1 MYYSNSFNSFKQYLL
16 FIFEKYVFV
25 ILMKAIS
32 IIDNTKLKIES
43 NKELHNLHI
52 QCLKIQLINLRNYLN
67 FKNKYFQKYEKI
79 YFKDFNEVQQMN
91 LINESLLI
99 NNNSKR
105 PISQTIYFLNKV
117 IFMIESQNECKDLEI
132 ISLELFKEI
141 ENFKIPGF

>member
-1 MYYSNSFNSFKQYLL
+1 MHYNSFDTFKQYILY
-16 FIFEKYVFV
+16 IFEKYVFV

-32 IIDNTKLKIES
+32 IIDNTRLKIES
-43 NKELHNLHI
+43 NKELHNLYI
-52 QCLKIQLINLRNYLN
+52 QCLKVQLINLRNYLN

>member
-1 MYYSNSFNSFKQYLL
+1 MYYNNSFNSFKQYIL

-43 NKELHNLHI
+43 NKELHNLYI
-52 QCLKIQLINLRNYLN
+52 QCLKVQLINLRNYLN

>member
-1 MYYSNSFNSFKQYLL
+1 MYYSNSFNSFKQYIL

-43 NKELHNLHI
+43 NKELHNLYI

-99 NNNSKR
+99 NNSSKR

-141 ENFKIPGF
+141 ENFTIHGF